1 MYRDLGYNME
11 IIEFTEF
18 CKSRKTI
25 NIVITSKGNLKING
39 IKITSD
45 FPHDLRILEIT
56 SIEPTFICKLSFELG
71 NTEYII
77 KNGRTMYS
85 QIEKI
90 IKTHYD
96 IATEYSALLLKC
108 FNQYFIEAL
117 KQIKSNIYNIKTLGW
132 RNNTY
137 LWKFNLKFGTELFDS
152 TSLIPDSS
160 KLDYFTNTVLS
171 SETISTIFSYSI
183 CSISKYFQKEF
194 LSIPSSNKDY
204 DSFTDMRNKLNYP
217 ISLCIT
223 GKASKTYTKKDIAN
237 ILCNFFINPQEK
249 YSIKQVSQYP
259 HFHIKNFETIFPKIV
274 SFSDCPII
282 ITPSANA
289 ASISSSSPMVK
300 TIEKLQQERKLKFF
314 PVYISDTYISR
325 DYVINCNI
333 STIDSNYIKWL
344 KDNVH
349 FIKSLF
355 NNLLNYLIRLQ
366 ERYPTDAEVL
376 KKITHDNIIEVESIF
391 NSEIYN
397 TELSLC
403 YTDLLSAFYLFCD
416 YLSYELHLDIERV
429 NILRER
435 VKSAFCKAATDI
447 EYTQYSSQAT
457 SYSDYN
463 SKIYSEFID
472 FIKLA
477 VNNKNTLKSS
487 LSDKYDKDID
497 QFIYNCP
504 NDCIYLD
511 YEIFLSIFPLYLS
524 NHGITHFTKSK
535 ISSLFC
541 TCKKPLIERPQR
553 SDGTIR
559 ELYWVKKG
567 RKMLK
572 LTNELLKKIC

>member
-1 MYRDLGYNME
+1 MYKDLDYDME

-18 CKSRKTI
+18 CKSCKTL
-25 NIVITSKGNLKING
+25 NIVVTSKGNLKING
-39 IKITSD
+39 NKITSD
-45 FPHDLRILEIT
+45 FPYDLRLLEIT

-71 NTEYII
+71 DTEYII

-85 QIEKI
+85 QIKKI
-90 IKTHYD
+90 IKAHYD
-96 IATEYSALLLKC
+96 IAAENSALLLKC

-117 KQIKSNIYNIKTLGW
+117 RQIKSEIYSIKTLGW
-132 RNNTY
+132 TNNTY
-137 LWKFNLKFGTELFDS
+137 LCGFNLKHGTELFDS
-152 TSLIPDSS
+152 KPLILDSRE
-160 KLDYFTNTVLS
+160 LDYFTNTVLS
-171 SETISTIFSYSI
+171 SDTISTIFSYSI
-183 CSISKYFQKEF
+183 CSISKYFHKEF
-194 LSIPSSNKDY
+194 LSIPSSDKDCDY
-204 DSFTDMRNKLNYP
+204 FADIRNKLNYP

-249 YSIKQVSQYP
+249 YSVKQVSQYP

-300 TIEKLQQERKLKFF
+300 TIEKLQKERKLKFF
-314 PVYISDTYISR
+314 PVYISDTCISR

-344 KDNVH
+344 KDNVK

-355 NNLLNYLIRLQ
+355 NNLVNYLIRLHKG
-366 ERYPTDAEVL
+366 YPTDAEIL
-376 KKITHDNIIEVESIF
+376 KKITYHNIVEVESIF
-391 NSEIYN
+391 DYEIYN

-403 YTDLLSAFYLFCD
+403 YTDLLTAFYLFCD

-429 NILRER
+429 STLRER
-435 VKSAFCKAATDI
+435 VKLAFCKAATDI

-457 SYSDYN
+457 PQSDY
-463 SKIYSEFID
+463 SSRIYSEFVD
-472 FIKLA
+472 FTKLA

-487 LSDKYDKDID
+487 FSAKYDKDID
-497 QFIYNCP
+497 QLIYTCP

-553 SDGTIR
+553 SDGTSR
-559 ELYWVKKG
+559 ELYWVKKN

-572 LTNELLKKIC
+572 LTDELLKKIC